1 MLVTP
6 SPKVKLVNF
15 AQLFN
20 ASLGISPFVI
30 FRLFI
35 FAKTFENSDKY
46 SADVVMLFKPLQP
59 LNALFPMLV
68 TLSGIVMLVK
78 PLQP

>member
-15 AQLFN
+15 AQPFN

-35 FAKTFENSDKY
+35 FAKTFENLDKY
-46 SADVVMLFKPLQP
+46 SADVVML
-59 LNALFPMLV
+59 
-68 TLSGIVMLVK
+68 VK